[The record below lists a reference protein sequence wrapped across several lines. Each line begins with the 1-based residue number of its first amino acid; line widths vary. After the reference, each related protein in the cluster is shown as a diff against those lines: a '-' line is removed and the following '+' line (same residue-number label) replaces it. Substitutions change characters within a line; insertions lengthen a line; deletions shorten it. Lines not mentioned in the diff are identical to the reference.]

1 MANKSISTG
10 IPNDATWIYSNIQGA
25 GILKNVARIYSNDR
39 DAEILNDATQIYSSI
54 HYSGIL
60 KDATQIYCNI
70 HRAKE
75 KCWTYSNMQGAGILK
90 DATKFIPISMSTGIL
105 NDAGFTPTFMECFW
119 DRNLGCFLPLPMSKY
134 PPPSVNSAHKQV
146 TAENFHFSTVCF
158 STMFCFH
165 SKCLA
170 KPVE

>member
-25 GILKNVARIYSNDR
+25 GILKNVARIYSNNR
-39 DAEILNDATQIYSSI
+39 DAEILKHATQIYSSI
-54 HYSGIL
+54 HYAGIL

-70 HRAKE
+70 HRAEE
-75 KCWTYSNMQGAGILK
+75 KCWTYSNMQGAVMLK

-158 STMFCFH
+158 STMFCFY